1 MKKII
6 FLAILLV
13 ILVLAARLFQFV
25 LTPNPKTTIIYFENG
40 SSLRHIARTLGKKG
54 VITQA
59 RLFEWVARSRG
70 EEKFLRAGEYEFEA
84 GLKSAQILEK
94 MVKGEVKIYPMTIP
108 EGFNLADIGKL
119 AVARGITTPDEW
131 SRLIAESPTP
141 LEGTPLEG
149 YLFPDT
155 YFIERRTRGNQLIEA
170 MTGLFKK
177 KITPELIQKAAEKG
191 FTLHQWVT
199 LASLIEKET
208 GIAAERPL
216 IASVFINR
224 LQKNRLLQ
232 TDPSV
237 IYGIPNFNG
246 NLTRENLQ
254 TATPYNTYINPGL
267 PPGPICSPGM
277 DSLMAVLNTPQTEY
291 FYFVA
296 KGDGTH
302 YFSKT
307 MEEHQRAVNYYQLH
321 QGTTP

>member
-6 FLAILLV
+6 FLTILL
-13 ILVLAARLFQFV
+13 ILVLAAQLFQFV

-40 SSLRHIARTLGKKG
+40 SSLRHIAHTLEKEG

-70 EEKFLRAGEYEFEA
+70 EEKSLRAGEYEFEA
-84 GLKSAQILEK
+84 GLKPAQILEK
-94 MVKGEVKIYPMTIP
+94 MVKGQIKIYPMTIP

-119 AVARGITTPDEW
+119 AVARGITTPEEW
-131 SRLIAESPTP
+131 SQLITQSPTP
-141 LEGTPLEG
+141 LEGNPLEG

-155 YFIERRTRGNQLIEA
+155 YFIERRTRGIQLIDA
-170 MTGLFKK
+170 MVGLFKK
-177 KITPELIQKAAEKG
+177 KITPEFIQKAAEKG

-208 GIAAERPL
+208 GVAAERPL

-224 LQKNRLLQ
+224 LQKNMLLQ

-237 IYGIPNFNG
+237 IYGIPNFDG
-246 NLTRENLQ
+246 NLTHENLQ
-254 TATPYNTYINPGL
+254 TPNPYNTYLNAGL
-267 PPGPICSPGM
+267 PKGPICSPGM
-277 DSLMAVLNTPQTEY
+277 GSFMAVLNAPQTEY
-291 FYFVA
+291 LYFVA

-307 MEEHQRAVNYYQLH
+307 LEEHQQAVNYYQLH
-321 QGTTP
+321 QGTPP